1 MLNMRCII
9 NIHFS
14 KKRNF
19 IVDGKMNFKRC
30 NQIITKLPGILV
42 ESQAL
47 FIFYDQEVSYIF
59 ITNYTCI

>member
-1 MLNMRCII
+1 MRCII

-19 IVDGKMNFKRC
+19 FVGGKM

-47 FIFYDQEVSYIF
+47 FIYYDQELSYFF
-59 ITNYTCI
+59 ITNYTCV